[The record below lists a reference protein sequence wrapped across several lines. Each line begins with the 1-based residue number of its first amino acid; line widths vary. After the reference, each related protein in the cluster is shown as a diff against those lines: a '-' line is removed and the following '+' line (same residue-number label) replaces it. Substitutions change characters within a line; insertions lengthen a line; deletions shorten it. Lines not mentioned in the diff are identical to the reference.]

1 MVLRSMIPRTL
12 CLILLLAFSSHGA
25 AKTHVLKFATLMPT
39 GTAWSKI
46 LDEWTKELE
55 EKSNGRL
62 KIKMYSGGVMGDEPD
77 VLRKIRKGQLH
88 GGLFTG
94 YGIGRIYSP
103 ARVLEMPFLFKN
115 VDESDYVRE
124 QIMPEIEAG
133 FRKSGFEL
141 LGWPEVGFIHFFST
155 KRITS
160 IDDIKKLRIW
170 LWQGD
175 PLGEAFFK
183 AANINPIPLSIMD
196 VYTQLSARHGSIDT
210 VYTSTF
216 GAIALQWYTK
226 LKYATHIPLTNAI
239 GGIVISNRFYNKL
252 PADLQQLLSSTGKK
266 MSDEIRLNAREENRK
281 SIGILEKNG
290 IEFMFD
296 WDEVN
301 MDEIL
306 AIRNDAATHLE
317 QTNYIPASTFARTEK
332 ILTEYR
338 NQQNK
343 QSNIRAESNK
353 PELESGSVS
362 ELDSASESKQVQTGS
377 QQ

>member
-1 MVLRSMIPRTL
+1 MVLRRL
-12 CLILLLAFSSHGA
+12 CLILLLAFSLAFSNGSI
-25 AKTHVLKFATLMPT
+25 AKTYVLKFATLMPT

-46 LDEWTKELE
+46 LDDWTKELE

-62 KIKMYSGGVMGDEPD
+62 KVRMYSGGVMGDEPD

-115 VDESDYVRE
+115 VNESDYVRD
-124 QIMPEIEAG
+124 QIMPDIETG
-133 FRKSGFEL
+133 FRESGFEL
-141 LGWPEVGFIHFFST
+141 LGWPEIGFIHFFST

-160 IDDIKKLRIW
+160 VDDIKNLHIW

-183 AANINPIPLSIMD
+183 AASINPIPLSIMD
-196 VYTQLSARHGSIDT
+196 VYTQLSAKHGSIDT

-216 GAIALQWYTK
+216 GAIALQWYSK
-226 LKYATHIPLTNAI
+226 LKYATHIPLTNGI
-239 GGIVISNRFYNKL
+239 GGIVVSNRFYNKL
-252 PADLQQLLSSTGKK
+252 PADLQQLLKTSGKV

-281 SIGILEKNG
+281 SIGILENNG

-296 WDEVN
+296 WDEVD

-306 AIRNDAATHLE
+306 AIRDDAAAYLE
-317 QTNYIPASTFARTEK
+317 QTDYIPAVMFARTTK
-332 ILTEYR
+332 LLTDYR
-338 NQQNK
+338 DQQDA
-343 QSNIRAESNK
+343 QSGDE
-353 PELESGSVS
+353 PEQATAAPE
-362 ELDSASESKQVQTGS
+362 
-377 QQ
+377 

>member
-1 MVLRSMIPRTL
+1 MVLRAL
-12 CLILLLAFSSHGA
+12 CLILLLAFSLTFSNGSI

-46 LDEWTKELE
+46 LDDWTKEVE
-55 EKSNGRL
+55 EKSNGR
-62 KIKMYSGGVMGDEPD
+62 IQFKMYSGGIMGDEPD

-88 GGLFTG
+88 GGMFTG

-115 VDESDYVRE
+115 VNESDYVRD
-124 QIMPEIEAG
+124 QLMPDLEIG
-133 FRKSGFEL
+133 FRESGFEL

-160 IDDIKKLRIW
+160 VDDIRQLHIW

-183 AANINPIPLSIMD
+183 AASINPIPLSIMD
-196 VYTQLSARHGSIDT
+196 VYTQLSAKHGSIDT

-216 GAIALQWYTK
+216 GAIALQWYSK
-226 LKYATHIPLTNAI
+226 LKYATHIPLTNGI

-252 PADLQQLLSSTGKK
+252 PADLQQLLKTTGKK

-281 SIGILEKNG
+281 SVDILKKNG

-306 AIRNDAATHLE
+306 AIRDDAATYLE
-317 QTNYIPASTFARTEK
+317 QTDYIPAIMFARTTK
-332 ILTEYR
+332 LLTDYR
-338 NQQNK
+338 DRQDK
-343 QSNIRAESNK
+343 QSTDGAEQSPVTAK
-353 PELESGSVS
+353 
-362 ELDSASESKQVQTGS
+362 
-377 QQ
+377 

>member
-1 MVLRSMIPRTL
+1 MVLRTL
-12 CLILLLAFSSHGA
+12 CLAILLAFSLAFSNGSI

-46 LDEWTKELE
+46 LDDWTKELE
-55 EKSNGRL
+55 EKSHGR
-62 KIKMYSGGVMGDEPD
+62 IKVRMYSGGVMGDEPD

-103 ARVLEMPFLFKN
+103 ARVLEMPFLFRN
-115 VDESDYVRE
+115 LNESDYVRE

-133 FRKSGFEL
+133 FRESGFEL

-160 IDDIKKLRIW
+160 IDDIRNLRIW

-183 AANINPIPLSIMD
+183 AANIDPIPLSIMD

-216 GAIALQWYTK
+216 GAIALQWYSK
-226 LKYATHIPLTNAI
+226 LKYATHIPLTNGI
-239 GGIVISNRFYNKL
+239 GGIVVSNRFYNKL
-252 PADLQQLLSSTGKK
+252 PADLQQLLKTTGKK

-296 WDEVN
+296 WDEVD

-306 AIRNDAATHLE
+306 AIRDDAAAYLE
-317 QTNYIPASTFARTEK
+317 QTSYIPASMFYMTKR
-332 ILTEYR
+332 ILADYR
-338 NQQNK
+338 EQHPD
-343 QSNIRAESNK
+343 QSNNGAQ
-353 PELESGSVS
+353 LEQTPVTTEPSTQSSVKNQ
-362 ELDSASESKQVQTGS
+362 DSVKSPSD
-377 QQ
+377 

>member
-1 MVLRSMIPRTL
+1 MVLRSL
-12 CLILLLAFSSHGA
+12 CLILLLAFSGSSI
-25 AKTHVLKFATLMPT
+25 AKTYVLKFATLMPT

-46 LDEWTKELE
+46 LDDWTKELE

-62 KIKMYSGGVMGDEPD
+62 KVRMYSGGVMGDEPD
-77 VLRKIRKGQLH
+77 VLRKMRKGQLH

-115 VDESDYVRE
+115 VNESDYVRE
-124 QIMPEIEAG
+124 RLMPEIETG
-133 FRKSGFEL
+133 FRESGFEL
-141 LGWPEVGFIHFFST
+141 LGWPEIGFIHFFST

-160 IDDIKKLRIW
+160 IDDIKNLRIW

-183 AANINPIPLSIMD
+183 AANIDPVPLSIMD

-216 GAIALQWYTK
+216 GAIALQWYSK
-226 LKYATHIPLTNAI
+226 LKYATHIPLTNGI
-239 GGIVISNRFYNKL
+239 GGIVVSNRFYNKL
-252 PADLQQLLSSTGKK
+252 PADLQQLLKTTGKR
-266 MSDEIRLNAREENRK
+266 MSDEIRLSAREENKK

-296 WDEVN
+296 WDEVD

-306 AIRNDAATHLE
+306 AIRDDAANYLE
-317 QTNYIPASTFARTEK
+317 QTGYIPAIMFARTTK
-332 ILTEYR
+332 LLTEYR
-338 NQQNK
+338 NQQDI
-343 QSNIRAESNK
+343 QSDDE
-353 PELESGSVS
+353 PEQAPVS
-362 ELDSASESKQVQTGS
+362 AK
-377 QQ
+377 

>member
-1 MVLRSMIPRTL
+1 MVLRAL
-12 CLILLLAFSSHGA
+12 CLILLLVFSCTSMA
-25 AKTHVLKFATLMPT
+25 AGSYTLKFATLMPT

-46 LDEWTKELE
+46 LDDWIKELE
-55 EKSNGRL
+55 EKSGGRI
-62 KIKMYSGGVMGDEPD
+62 KVKMYSGGVMGDEPD

-124 QIMPEIEAG
+124 RIMPEIELG
-133 FRKSGFEL
+133 FRKNGFEL

-160 IDDIKKLRIW
+160 VDDIRKLRIW

-183 AANINPIPLSIMD
+183 AAEINPIPLSIMD
-196 VYTQLSARHGSIDT
+196 VYTQLSAKHGSIDT

-216 GAIALQWYTK
+216 GAIALQWYSK

-252 PADLQQLLSSTGKK
+252 PADLQQLLKTTGKAV
-266 MSDEIRLNAREENRK
+266 SDEIRLNAREENRK
-281 SIGILEKNG
+281 SIGILKKNG

-306 AIRNDAATHLE
+306 AIRDSAANYLE
-317 QTNYIPASTFARTEK
+317 QTNYIPASMFDMTKKLLA
-332 ILTEYR
+332 EYR
-338 NQQNK
+338 DQPGNQ
-343 QSNIRAESNK
+343 
-353 PELESGSVS
+353 PENEPENQAGDRPDPAPVTS
-362 ELDSASESKQVQTGS
+362 E
-377 QQ
+377 

>member
-1 MVLRSMIPRTL
+1 MVLRTL
-12 CLILLLAFSSHGA
+12 CLLLLLTFSCSSI
-25 AKTHVLKFATLMPT
+25 AKTHVLKFATLMPA
-39 GTAWSKI
+39 GTAWTKI
-46 LDEWTKELE
+46 LDDWVKEVE
-55 EKSNGRL
+55 TKSNGRL
-62 KIKMYSGGVMGDEPD
+62 KFKMYAGGVMGDEPD

-115 VDESDYVRE
+115 IDESDYVRE
-124 QIMPEIEAG
+124 QIMPELEVG
-133 FRKSGFEL
+133 FRSQGFEL

-183 AANINPIPLSIMD
+183 AAGINPIPLSIMD

-216 GAIALQWYTK
+216 GAIALQWYSK

-239 GGIVISNRFYNKL
+239 GGLVVSNRFYNKL
-252 PADLQQLLSSTGKK
+252 PADLQQLLKTSGEE
-266 MSDEIRLNAREENRK
+266 MSNKIRLNAREENKK
-281 SIGILEKNG
+281 SIGILENNG

-306 AIRNDAATHLE
+306 AIRDDAASYLE
-317 QTNYIPASTFARTEK
+317 NTNYIPASVFSRTKKMLDDYRKQHADQANDEARLEQAQDTTE
-332 ILTEYR
+332 TSTD
-338 NQQNK
+338 NSVNDQ
-343 QSNIRAESNK
+343 
-353 PELESGSVS
+353 GSVKLVS
-362 ELDSASESKQVQTGS
+362 D
-377 QQ
+377 

>member
-1 MVLRSMIPRTL
+1 MVLRTL
-12 CLILLLAFSSHGA
+12 CLILLLAFSSSSIA
-25 AKTHVLKFATLMPT
+25 ETYTLKFATLMPT

-46 LDEWTKELE
+46 LDNWVQEVE
-55 EKSNGRL
+55 EKSNGRI
-62 KIKMYSGGVMGDEPD
+62 KFKMYSGGVMGDEPD

-88 GGLFTG
+88 GGMFTG

-115 VDESDYVRE
+115 VDESDYIRE
-124 QIMPEIEAG
+124 QIMPDLEIG
-133 FRKSGFEL
+133 FRESGFEL

-155 KRITS
+155 QRITS
-160 IDDIKKLRIW
+160 VDDIRKLRIW

-183 AANINPIPLSIMD
+183 AADIKPIPLSIID
-196 VYTQLSARHGSIDT
+196 VYTQLSAKHGSIDT

-216 GAIALQWYTK
+216 GAIALQWYSK
-226 LKYATHIPLTNAI
+226 LKYATRIPLTNAI
-239 GGIVISNRFYNKL
+239 GGLMVSNRFYNKL
-252 PADLQQLLSSTGKK
+252 PEDLQQLLKTTGKT

-281 SIGILEKNG
+281 SIDILEKNG

-306 AIRNDAATHLE
+306 AIRDSAAAYLE
-317 QTNYIPASTFARTEK
+317 QTHYIPAEMFARTEK
-332 ILTEYR
+332 LLTDYR
-338 NQQNK
+338 HRTAN
-343 QSNIRAESNK
+343 QSNDEPGTAQTTTEQPVESPAK
-353 PELESGSVS
+353 DIS
-362 ELDSASESKQVQTGS
+362 D
-377 QQ
+377 